1 MLNKYLFAFTND
13 KETLVE
19 TKLLD
24 MPEGTP
30 PEKVYFW
37 LKVNHEK
44 NTCEKLDFVSM
55 EKGLILQERTFKQGT
70 FSFDYQRAIFNDGY
84 NLTMFLHINVSD
96 IPENVKSAVSD
107 FIKKQS

>member
-13 KETLVE
+13 KETIVE

-37 LKVNHEK
+37 LKINHEK
-44 NTCEKLDFVSM
+44 HTCEKLDFVSM

-70 FSFDYQRAIFNDGY
+70 LSFEPKRAIFNDGY
-84 NLTMFLHINVSD
+84 NITMFLNINVSD
-96 IPENVKSAVSD
+96 ISENVKDTVSN
-107 FIKKQS
+107 FLKAQQ